1 MKLTRSQ
8 LEKLI
13 QEELEVLLREKSE
26 LHFSQSQSKEKATAT
41 RNQCIADIVKGKKVD
56 PEPGTTLV
64 QAAARICVD
73 TAKIKGATLDRP
85 EDEKEGDKD
94 EDKDNKDS

>member
-13 QEELEVLLREKSE
+13 QEELEVLLNEKEEGFYSGQPPK
-26 LHFSQSQSKEKATAT
+26 SARAT
-41 RNQCIADIVKGKKVD
+41 RNKCIGLIVKNKKVK
-56 PEPGTTLV
+56 PEPGTTMV
-64 QAAARICVD
+64 QAASRICVD